1 MKKILSSLGIVTLLT
16 FTLVALAFASTGQ
29 TLCVG
34 ANCPV
39 EMAR

>member
-16 FTLVALAFASTGQ
+16 FTLVAPAFAGQ

-39 EMAR
+39 EMDR